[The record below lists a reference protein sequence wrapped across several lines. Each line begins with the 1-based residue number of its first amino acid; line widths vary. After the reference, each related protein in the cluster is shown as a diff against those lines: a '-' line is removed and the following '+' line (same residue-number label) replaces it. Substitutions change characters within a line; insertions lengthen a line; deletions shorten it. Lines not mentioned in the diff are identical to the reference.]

1 MHVAIIGVGAMGC
14 LFGAR
19 LSQVAQVTLLGHWPA
34 QLAALRQNG
43 LRFIGPDGRSQ
54 TVPLAATDDPAF
66 AMEAWASSD
75 APFASEDANSSLQD
89 GPTAVPADLALI
101 LVKSHQTAHAAE
113 LARQILSPSGVA
125 LTLQNGVGNLEQL
138 TAVLG
143 QNRANLGITSE
154 GAALLEP
161 GVVRHAGSGH
171 TTIANSSETA
181 VPPQKIVELFQAAGF
196 ATSLSTT
203 VDGLVWGKLAVNAG
217 INPLTAVL
225 QVPNGF
231 LAENPAARELMAL
244 AAQEVATVAAA
255 QNIPLPF
262 ADAAAQALAVA
273 QATASNHSSM
283 WQDLANGRPTEIE
296 AICGAVVAAGRRLGV
311 ATPVNLVLQTAVRQ
325 AEQGNWPDAGTPED
339 ILQLL
344 QRKITDFAD

>member
-1 MHVAIIGVGAMGC
+1 MRVAIIGIGAMGC

-19 LSQVAQVTLLGHWPA
+19 LSQVTQVTLLGHWPA
-34 QLAALRQNG
+34 QLTALHEHG

-54 TVPLAATDDPAF
+54 TIPLAATSNP
-66 AMEAWASSD
+66 
-75 APFASEDANSSLQD
+75 Q
-89 GPTAVPADLALI
+89 TAVPADLALI
-101 LVKSHQTAHAAE
+101 LVKSHQTTQAAK
-113 LARQILSPSGVA
+113 LAQQVLSPSGVA
-125 LTLQNGVGNLEQL
+125 LTLQNGLGNLEQV
-138 TAVLG
+138 TAVMG

-161 GVVRHAGSGH
+161 GVLRHAGSGH
-171 TTIANSSETA
+171 TTLADSSETA

-196 ATSLSTT
+196 ATSLSAT

-231 LAENPAARELMAL
+231 LAENPVARELMAL
-244 AAQEVATVAAA
+244 AAQEVAAVAAA
-255 QNIPLPF
+255 QHIPLPF

-273 QATASNHSSM
+273 QATAANHSSM
-283 WQDLANGRPTEIE
+283 RQDLANGRPTEIG
-296 AICGAVVAAGRRLGV
+296 AICGAVVAAGQRLGV

-325 AEQGNWPDAGTPED
+325 AEQGTWPNAPTPEAT
-339 ILQLL
+339 LQLL
-344 QRKITDFAD
+344 KERLGNEIERRFS